1 MKVIMKKVTKTQ
13 NKMMSSILKDLREYM
28 QKNKM
33 MTIGLLQVRK
43 RKRLIMNKIKED
55 TRKSRAKEAEAELH
69 INMTN
74 QETREGIKSSHM
86 EKISHPMINT
96 IRTNIMIKKIM
107 MIKEINIKKKKNII
121 ITIRKSMTILIIN
134 IKKKRTPSS
143 RLKRS

>member
-13 NKMMSSILKDLREYM
+13 NKMMSSILTDLREYM

-43 RKRLIMNKIKED
+43 RKRLIMNKSKED

-107 MIKEINIKKKKNII
+107 MIKEINIKKKNII
-121 ITIRKSMTILIIN
+121 ITIRKNMTILIIN
-134 IKKKRTPSS
+134 IKKK
-143 RLKRS
+143 KEHHHNN